1 MKASVT
7 TGSLY
12 QQPYGDL
19 DEAASSQ
26 QVAKVYRPS
35 SSKDALSYKDI
46 DEGHGGINQTV
57 VMKDGAAS
65 ANSISSYSSSAPT
78 AEDLGIS

>member
-12 QQPYGDL
+12 QQPYGDQ
-19 DEAASSQ
+19 DEATSAQQVPGTYQPSSQ
-26 QVAKVYRPS
+26 
-35 SSKDALSYKDI
+35 KDPLSYKDI

-57 VMKDGAAS
+57 VQADGAAGS
-65 ANSISSYSSSAPT
+65 TTMTTHSSSAPT
-78 AEDLGIS
+78 PEDMGFM